1 MKIDS
6 FAAFVAEA
14 RKTGRRLWEVALAD
28 QSADSGQSPDETLGR
43 MARVLHVMREALS
56 QYDPAARSESGLSGG
71 AAARLR
77 GAAAAGRTLSG
88 PFLSDVMSRALMMAE
103 MNACMGRIVAAPTAG
118 SCGVLPSVI
127 LSACEHL
134 RLPEEAA
141 VHALLTAGGVGVI
154 IASRA
159 TLSGAE
165 GGCQAEVGSAS
176 AMAAAALVEMMGGT
190 PEMSEHACAI
200 ALSNLMGLICD
211 PVAGRVE
218 APCATRNVIG
228 AVGAVAAAEMA
239 LGGIA
244 YPVPA
249 DEVIDAM
256 GRVGA
261 SLPPALRETGEGGLA
276 ATPTGRKI
284 HERLAARRAGGDE
297 ANSQRAN

>member
-134 RLPEEAA
+134 RLRGRGSCP
-141 VHALLTAGGVGVI
+141 AGGGRRGLS
-154 IASRA
+154 SRRVRRYRA
-159 TLSGAE
+159 RRRLPGRSWQRLD
-165 GGCQAEVGSAS
+165 GGD
-176 AMAAAALVEMMGGT
+176 
-190 PEMSEHACAI
+190 
-200 ALSNLMGLICD
+200 ALS
-211 PVAGRVE
+211 R
-218 APCATRNVIG
+218 
-228 AVGAVAAAEMA
+228 
-239 LGGIA
+239 
-244 YPVPA
+244 
-249 DEVIDAM
+249 
-256 GRVGA
+256 
-261 SLPPALRETGEGGLA
+261 
-276 ATPTGRKI
+276 
-284 HERLAARRAGGDE
+284 
-297 ANSQRAN
+297 